1 MTAPFTPT
9 LSVIDAAEALARK
22 ADAWPGMVAQAEA
35 EAAAWER
42 ARVAKQQGFWARRDA
57 ARQQEGL

>member
-22 ADAWPGMVAQAEA
+22 AEAWPSKVATIDRETDAM
-35 EAAAWER
+35 
-42 ARVAKQQGFWARRDA
+42 RDRM
-57 ARQQEGL
+57 ARQSAAYFQRKDRAHAHHS